1 MAQKNGTIVLYVLT
15 LPTINGFSKLFH
27 CRNQEKIFNN
37 TIIKDP
43 TTPQVCRYT
52 TLWNAKCVKSNNWK

>member
-52 TLWNAKCVKSNNWK
+52 TL